1 MAASDSGSESG
12 SDGSFDNDT
21 TLGSFVEDL
30 TYFCT
35 VLESLSKVAG
45 GSYLR
50 GPFSA
55 CKNSAEDVQRHLARL
70 AELAEEHKDT
80 QEVMTRDSTGEL
92 VDLCGAVVPD
102 FHTALLN
109 WHCGEFYPFHEKF
122 SVQYAAY
129 VRAFLANI
137 AEDFRNT
144 FTLQHERDYFLSA
157 YTYSHRVK
165 GAAVNHGRLSFGVA
179 YTSTPALTQ
188 AAQAVLT
195 EQNITLPPEVSD
207 LNGTFKF
214 YGLGWDY
221 DASPAHV
228 KFYVHGE
235 SKDLPKKYKEQKAEA
250 NGFITGE
257 FEDHVLI
264 AFTLAC
270 GTGEVLEEKLYLY
283 PSSPKQVKKEKH
295 EVPSGV
301 LNAACVVANGRRR
314 GTFWQYDVTHTP
326 HPECDC
332 PLWRERF
339 NEVGKAIYDK
349 YHAQGM
355 RLDTLAFAGSDDFTA
370 YFPFE
375 P

>member
-109 WHCGEFYPFHEKF
+109 WHCGEFYPFREKF
-122 SVQYAAY
+122 SSTQP
-129 VRAFLANI
+129 FLANI

-144 FTLQHERDYFLSA
+144 FTLHNQSIATIHIPQL
-157 YTYSHRVK
+157 
-165 GAAVNHGRLSFGVA
+165 GAFN
-179 YTSTPALTQ
+179 
-188 AAQAVLT
+188 
-195 EQNITLPPEVSD
+195 
-207 LNGTFKF
+207 
-214 YGLGWDY
+214 
-221 DASPAHV
+221 
-228 KFYVHGE
+228 
-235 SKDLPKKYKEQKAEA
+235 
-250 NGFITGE
+250 
-257 FEDHVLI
+257 
-264 AFTLAC
+264 
-270 GTGEVLEEKLYLY
+270 
-283 PSSPKQVKKEKH
+283 
-295 EVPSGV
+295 SG
-301 LNAACVVANGRRR
+301 
-314 GTFWQYDVTHTP
+314 
-326 HPECDC
+326 
-332 PLWRERF
+332 
-339 NEVGKAIYDK
+339 
-349 YHAQGM
+349 
-355 RLDTLAFAGSDDFTA
+355 
-370 YFPFE
+370 
-375 P
+375 